1 MHIRLRQSGSVI
13 QIVQRIIIFMIIA
26 EGFVFHYSEQIYFKR
41 FITRHFD
48 YFTAIFISRM
58 ELYTDTDT
66 DTCMHAH

>member
-1 MHIRLRQSGSVI
+1 
-13 QIVQRIIIFMIIA
+13 MIIA

-58 ELYTDTDT
+58 KLYTDTDT